1 VRRVVGSG
9 GTAERG
15 TGEFFAEAARDSGV
29 SDALTTGCRALD
41 DLLGGGL
48 ERGTVTQL
56 YGPPAAGKTNVA
68 LSAAVNVAADGGTAV
83 YIDTEG
89 LSVDRFRQLAEAASD
104 EGQTVEDVTS
114 RLIVSEAHDFEE
126 QEEAV
131 RDAEGFAERAELI
144 VLDSA
149 TGFYR
154 LERTGDGDAGESLR
168 RVARQVT
175 HLLSLAR
182 KHDLAVAITNQ
193 VFTDPD
199 SDRTKAL
206 GGHTLEHWT
215 GAVVRLERFRGG
227 NRRATLEKHRA
238 KPAGESATFEITGDG
253 LSAVEL

>member
-1 VRRVVGSG
+1 
-9 GTAERG
+9 
-15 TGEFFAEAARDSGV
+15 V
-29 SDALTTGCRALD
+29 SDALTTGCRPLD
-41 DLLGGGL
+41 ELLGGGF

-68 LSAAVNVAADGGTAV
+68 LSAAVRVAAAGDRAV

-89 LSVDRFRQLAEAASD
+89 LSVDRFRQLAEAAAD
-104 EGQTVEDVTS
+104 GEGVEEVTS

-126 QEEAV
+126 QEAAV
-131 RDAEGFAERAELI
+131 RDAEEFAEDAELI

-154 LERTGDGDAGESLR
+154 LERTADGEAGESLR

-182 KHDLAVAITNQ
+182 KHDLAVLVTNQ

-199 SDRTKAL
+199 TDRARPL

-238 KPAGESATFEITGDG
+238 KPAGESVTFEITDEGIASTDI
-253 LSAVEL
+253 

>member
-1 VRRVVGSG
+1 M
-9 GTAERG
+9 
-15 TGEFFAEAARDSGV
+15 
-29 SDALTTGCRALD
+29 SDAVTTGCSALD
-41 DLLGGGL
+41 ELLGGGF
-48 ERGTVTQL
+48 ERGAVTQL

-68 LSAAVNVAADGGTAV
+68 LSAAVHAAAAGETAV

-89 LSVDRFRQLAEAASD
+89 LSVDRFRQLAEAAADDDQS
-104 EGQTVEDVTS
+104 VEEVTS
-114 RLIVSEAHDFEE
+114 RIVVSEAHDFEE

-131 RDAEGFAERAELI
+131 RDAAEFAERAALI

-154 LERTGDGDAGESLR
+154 LERTGESDDGEALR

-182 KHDLAVAITNQ
+182 KHDLAVVITNQ

-199 SDRTKAL
+199 SDRTRAL
-206 GGHTLEHWT
+206 GGNTLEHWT
-215 GAVVRLERFRGG
+215 GAVLRIERFRGG

-238 KPAGESATFEITGDG
+238 RAAGESTTFQITADG
-253 LSAVEL
+253 IDGVEL

>member
-1 VRRVVGSG
+1 MTETLS
-9 GTAERG
+9 
-15 TGEFFAEAARDSGV
+15 
-29 SDALTTGCRALD
+29 TGCAPLD

-48 ERGTVTQL
+48 ERGTVTQV
-56 YGPPAAGKTNVA
+56 YGAPAAGKTNVA
-68 LSAAVNVAADGGTAV
+68 LSAAVDVAAAGGTVV

-89 LSVDRFRQLAEAASD
+89 LSIDRFRQLVEARTDD
-104 EGQTVEDVTS
+104 EQAFEDVAS
-114 RLIVSEAHDFEE
+114 RVIVTEAYDFAE

-131 RDAEGFAERAELI
+131 RDAEEFADRADLV

-154 LERTGDGDAGESLR
+154 LERTIEGGESGESLR

-182 KHDLAVAITNQ
+182 KHDIAVVLTNQ

-199 SDRTKAL
+199 TDRTRAL
-206 GGHTLEHWT
+206 GGNTLEHWT
-215 GAVVRLERFRGG
+215 GVVVRLDRFRGG

-238 KPAGESATFEITGDG
+238 KAAGESVTFRITGTG
-253 LSAVEL
+253 LEATEEF